1 MKKYILFDNDGVL
14 VHTEPLYFKANIKA
28 LKEHFD
34 VELKFDEYMKIMSEG
49 TTVWQKALD
58 KGFSLN
64 EIEIARN
71 QRNIYYQEF
80 LRSENILI
88 KGVKEVLQEL
98 SKTYKMG
105 IVTTSRRVDFEI
117 IHKDLGIV
125 DFMDFVLCEEDYE
138 FAKPHP
144 QPYLKGL
151 EIFGANKSEAIVI
164 EDSTRGLTSAYRA
177 GIECVIV
184 KNEFTTTQDFSK
196 ASYFIDTLEELKT
209 ILS

>member
-34 VELKFDEYMKIMSEG
+34 VELKFDEYMKIRSEG

-88 KGVKEVLQEL
+88 KGVKED
-98 SKTYKMG
+98 
-105 IVTTSRRVDFEI
+105 R
-117 IHKDLGIV
+117 
-125 DFMDFVLCEEDYE
+125 
-138 FAKPHP
+138 
-144 QPYLKGL
+144 
-151 EIFGANKSEAIVI
+151 KSV
-164 EDSTRGLTSAYRA
+164 
-177 GIECVIV
+177 V
-184 KNEFTTTQDFSK
+184 
-196 ASYFIDTLEELKT
+196 
-209 ILS
+209 

>member
-164 EDSTRGLTSAYRA
+164 EDSTRGLTAAYKA